1 MAVEAVE
8 VEVGFD
14 RRGGSEFAQ
23 GTHVVAREYQVGFFF
38 LFFFFFL
45 ASRDIGRV
53 LMSFR
58 FGISVWTPSPNSRLD
73 AY

>member
-23 GTHVVAREYQVGFFF
+23 GTHVVAREYQVGFF
-38 LFFFFFL
+38 LFL
-45 ASRDIGRV
+45 ASGDIGRV
-53 LMSFR
+53 LMGFS

>member
-23 GTHVVAREYQVGFFF
+23 GTHVVAREYQVGFS
-38 LFFFFFL
+38 LFFSLRPEIL
-45 ASRDIGRV
+45 AGC
-53 LMSFR
+53 
-58 FGISVWTPSPNSRLD
+58 
-73 AY
+73 